1 MTFCSQFKARPW
13 LVALILLMVLPVLV
27 QAATLEITGPAGAT
41 VVINDRIMGFLPL
54 NEPLTLAPGRYDI
67 KSELTGYLPF
77 ETSIVLDEVTDWKRL
92 QIRPVIMSKTTAWTS
107 NLLFA
112 GLGQHYMGKSFKG
125 YFFNA
130 AEAGGLLVAIGGELQ
145 RTNYRKDYLLLKG
158 KYDSAINPNDLEY
171 YQRLADEAYANMEDM
186 EKRRNTGLLVAGGAI
201 VLSILDAVFLFPGAE
216 LGPGEV
222 PLQTGSVEFD
232 GPGFSGNQ
240 NLLQTVHA
248 GYKLEF

>member
-1 MTFCSQFKARPW
+1 MIFCSQFNARPL
-13 LVALILLMVLPVLV
+13 LVALILLMVLPVLG
-27 QAATLEITGPAGAT
+27 QAATLEITGPAGAS

-54 NEPLTLAPGRYDI
+54 NQPLTLAPGLYDI

-107 NLLFA
+107 SLLFA

-130 AEAGGLLVAIGGELQ
+130 AEAGGLLLAIGGELQ
-145 RTNYRKDYLLLKG
+145 RSNYRKDYLLLKD
-158 KYDSAINPNDLEY
+158 KYDAAINPDDLDY
-171 YQRLADEAYANMEDM
+171 YRRLADEAYANMEDM
-186 EKRRNTGLLVAGGAI
+186 ENRRNTGLLVAGGAI

-216 LGPGEV
+216 VGPGEV

-240 NLLQTVHA
+240 NPLQTVHA